1 MSPNFL
7 SHVKTSKWYIFGN
20 RWGCRWIK
28 LPFCVYQTF
37 SETYITNIK
46 NFIKF
51 NFLKTKRIVPK
62 LIYCLR
68 YCFLLTK
75 DCMHNEVWGCAE
87 TLPICLPG
95 LWSSLNVWK
104 VRIYQRV
111 GIKPICTEYEKSVGK
126 KREISAFGTLYG
138 GQLPLSIELIKPYY
152 LFIPLIGEASQF
164 KLTPFKQ
171 WNDHMINF
179 CIVKVFMV
187 SSKTNTSWAKK
198 I

>member
-1 MSPNFL
+1 M
-7 SHVKTSKWYIFGN
+7 FG
-20 RWGCRWIK
+20 
-28 LPFCVYQTF
+28 Q
-37 SETYITNIK
+37 
-46 NFIKF
+46 
-51 NFLKTKRIVPK
+51 
-62 LIYCLR
+62 
-68 YCFLLTK
+68 
-75 DCMHNEVWGCAE
+75 
-87 TLPICLPG
+87 
-95 LWSSLNVWK
+95 

-111 GIKPICTEYEKSVGK
+111 GIKPIRTEYEKSVGK